1 MILLRNAADVYRSMA
16 YHSLR
21 FSRYHF
27 FSHQKFRASALMADK
42 CLLCDGE
49 DGSDSA
55 GTGGASIPN
64 YLHHLTNDLLMEG
77 SFILGGG
84 K

>member
-1 MILLRNAADVYRSMA
+1 
-16 YHSLR
+16 
-21 FSRYHF
+21 
-27 FSHQKFRASALMADK
+27 MADK

-64 YLHHLTNDLLMEG
+64 YLHHPASDLLIEG
-77 SFILGGG
+77 LLF
-84 K
+84 